1 MPHNIGSSQQIANN
15 TAFLFLRMLFLLFIS
30 LFTSRVVLDKLGVV
44 DFGIYNVVGGFV
56 GIFSFLK
63 TSFASVTQRFLNVE
77 YGRNNWE
84 KARQILNQHFILY
97 AGIVVALVV
106 ILESVGLY
114 YVEEK
119 LVIPEERLDIAVTI
133 YHFSVATI
141 CINLLGIV
149 YTSAIIAHENMKVFS
164 YVGIVEGICKL
175 GIAYMISTTAVDKLL
190 LYGFL
195 MMLLQLFVLLFSFAY
210 CVYHYKECRPLLY
223 WNKGDVKETSRF
235 VGWDFFNNLA
245 FVFKDQFLTILLNL
259 FFGPVVN
266 SARAV
271 ATQVNIAIWGFSGS
285 FMTSVKPQLVKSYAT
300 NDKTYLFQ
308 LFVKSSKYSLY
319 LMWIFCLPFVINA
332 STILSLWLKEVP
344 KGADVFVIWH
354 LMEGTSAVLLSSC
367 STIIMASGRLRIF
380 VLACNTTKLLVLPI
394 CYVCFCLNFDAV
406 WAYIVSFS
414 LRLVEVY
421 LGITITCRLISMN
434 GCYYLNQVIKPFM
447 IVSVFS
453 LIASWPLSLLI
464 NNVYLSLLVTTAS
477 SVIATSIAILLW
489 GSSKGERAYIYSFV
503 KDRIKVKTA

>member
-1 MPHNIGSSQQIANN
+1 MTYKENGKQIANN

-30 LFTSRVVLDKLGVV
+30 LFTSRIVLDKLGVV

-141 CINLLGIV
+141 CLNLLGIV

-175 GIAYMISTTAVDKLL
+175 GIAYMISTTTIDRLF

-195 MMLLQLFVLLFSFAY
+195 MMLLQLSVLLFSFVY
-210 CVYHYKECRPLLY
+210 CVYHYKECRPLFY
-223 WNKGDVKETSRF
+223 WNKKDIKETSRF

-271 ATQVNIAIWGFSGS
+271 TAQVNMAISGFSGS
-285 FMTSVKPQLVKSYAT
+285 FMTSVKPQLVKSYAA
-300 NDKTYLFQ
+300 NESEYLKQ
-308 LFVKSSKYSLY
+308 LFFKSSKYSLY
-319 LMWIFCLPFVINA
+319 LMWLFCLPVIINA
-332 STILSLWLKEVP
+332 PTILSIWLIDVP
-344 KGADVFVIWH
+344 KGTDLFVIWN
-354 LMEGTSAVLLSSC
+354 LLEAICAILLSPC
-367 STIIMASGRLRIF
+367 WTITMASGKLSRY
-380 VLACNTTKLLVLPI
+380 VLACNTTKFLVLPLCYI
-394 CYVCFCLNFDAV
+394 CFYFGYGAV
-406 WAYIVSFS
+406 WAYILSFV
-414 LRLVEVY
+414 LRMSEVVIAIV
-421 LGITITCRLISMN
+421 LTSNIANFKLLD
-434 GCYYLNQVIKPFM
+434 YLNQVIVPFS
-447 IVSVFS
+447 IVLVFS
-453 LIASWPLSLLI
+453 LTVAILCGI
-464 NNVYLSLLVTTAS
+464 TIENNYLVLLVTTAS